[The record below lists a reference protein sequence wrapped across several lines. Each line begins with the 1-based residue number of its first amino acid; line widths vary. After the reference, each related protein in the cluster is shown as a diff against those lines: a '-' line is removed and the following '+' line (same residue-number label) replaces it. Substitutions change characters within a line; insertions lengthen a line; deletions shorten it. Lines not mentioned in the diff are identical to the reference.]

1 SLDGK
6 SLGVTGGVKAPCHFH
21 QHGDML
27 VVPDLS
33 ARVTL
38 LDRNNQVIVHL
49 GDGGDNGRDL
59 RTKERSAF
67 IPGKFIAPH
76 GAWFDTAENFFV
88 TEYVEVG
95 RVTKLRKL
103 S

>member
-1 SLDGK
+1 
-6 SLGVTGGVKAPCHFH
+6 
-21 QHGDML
+21 ML

-38 LDRNNQVIVHL
+38 LDRSNQVILHL
-49 GDGGDNGRDL
+49 GDGGDGWREL

-67 IPGKFIAPH
+67 IPGKFICPH
-76 GAWFDTAENFFV
+76 GAWFDAAGNIFV
-88 TEYVEVG
+88 AEYVEVG

-103 S
+103 A